1 MQSGQPAERSG
12 WSQLCLPAET
22 SGYFLGDAL
31 NSVRQIVDP
40 EAEIKLMQSYDP
52 YGETLVSLGEYET
65 DYSHTPKWLGQA
77 GEMSD
82 QRGLVNLRARY
93 RGLCAPEPQ

>member
-1 MQSGQPAERSG
+1 
-12 WSQLCLPAET
+12 
-22 SGYFLGDAL
+22 
-31 NSVRQIVDP
+31 
-40 EAEIKLMQSYDP
+40 MQSYDP